1 MTKVKQAEPEGFPE
15 FWAIWRPHRRHT
27 DGRGDARNAY
37 RKHILNGADPQ
48 DIIDGATGFF
58 RFMKEADKPYVP
70 LAASWLNKEAYPDWA
85 EQERDYQ
92 RRLVERAERQKQ
104 EAENVVDLRK
114 RDISRL
120 PENHFARMW
129 AEGRVPKP
137 DEQQKRKAE

>member
-37 RKHILNGADPQ
+37 RKHILSGADPQ

-92 RRLVERAERQKQ
+92 RRMAER
-104 EAENVVDLRK
+104 ENVVPIRTGPTGQTAFLRQW
-114 RDISRL
+114 
-120 PENHFARMW
+120 N
-129 AEGRVPKP
+129 
-137 DEQQKRKAE
+137 EQQKRKAE